1 MGYVFVEA
9 VCITIIILVLLLG
22 LSSLLMI
29 IRVIK
34 SSFWPTGFLR
44 ELMFST

>member
-1 MGYVFVEA
+1 MGNVSIEA
-9 VCITIIILVLLLG
+9 VCITIIMLLLLQG

-34 SSFWPTGFLR
+34 SSYWPTGFLR